1 MNKSDE
7 ITYAR
12 RDVATQI
19 DVCLASSKLSTYV
32 DHFVERGAIPSS
44 DHISLEF
51 IIKLDPG
58 PPKEVWAF
66 TKTNWPNF
74 VKELE
79 SISAKHFESFEAK
92 STTYDELKLNQ
103 AALKL
108 EDDLWTA
115 IKHNT
120 PRILLKAKV
129 PEVGWHDGELKE
141 LSKKLGKIESSLRM
155 QKKGCDLIPNIRMT
169 T

>member
-1 MNKSDE
+1 MSQSNSPLSDCINDVNARGKVLEDYILKNNLKVLNKGDE

-58 PPKEVWAF
+58 PPQRGMGF
-66 TKTNWPNF
+66 
-74 VKELE
+74 
-79 SISAKHFESFEAK
+79 
-92 STTYDELKLNQ
+92 Y
-103 AALKL
+103 
-108 EDDLWTA
+108 
-115 IKHNT
+115 
-120 PRILLKAKV
+120 
-129 PEVGWHDGELKE
+129 
-141 LSKKLGKIESSLRM
+141 
-155 QKKGCDLIPNIRMT
+155 
-169 T
+169 